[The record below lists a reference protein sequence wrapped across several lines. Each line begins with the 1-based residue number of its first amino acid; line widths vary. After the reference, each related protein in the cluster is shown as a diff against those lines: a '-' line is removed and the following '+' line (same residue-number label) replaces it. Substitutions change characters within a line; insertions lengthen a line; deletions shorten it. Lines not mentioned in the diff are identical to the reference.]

1 MCALEDEADGLVLSE
16 LLASFPH
23 LSFPGRVAGR
33 LNGLKKWAT
42 EVQKWGGGFGGKSV
56 TGRESKPQEEEERG
70 KKAVK

>member
-1 MCALEDEADGLVLSE
+1 MP
-16 LLASFPH
+16 LLRTGSKTLHA
-23 LSFPGRVAGR
+23 GRVAGR

-70 KKAVK
+70 ESSEIIQW

>member
-16 LLASFPH
+16 LLTSFPH

-42 EVQKWGGGFGGKSV
+42 EVQKWGGGFGGEIGYRTRIKA
-56 TGRESKPQEEEERG
+56 TGGRG
-70 KKAVK
+70 EGVKQ